1 MIVIMKPNASEE
13 AVKRVTGI
21 IETKGLTAHLSK
33 GDQVTIIGVVGD
45 KTRLYGSNIEIT
57 DGVDKVVSVTE
68 SYKLANKKFH
78 PEPSVIKVQ
87 NTEIGPKTLTVM
99 AGPCAIESSSQLME
113 TAFAVKK
120 SGATFLRGGAYKPRT
135 SPYSF
140 QGLET
145 EGLKYMKEAR
155 EATGL
160 SVICEVTSGHAIE
173 SAVQYV
179 DMLQI
184 GARNMQNFELLK
196 EAGKTSLPIL
206 LKRGLSATIDEWLN
220 AAEYIMSE
228 GNENVVLCERGIRT
242 YETSTRNTLDLS
254 AVPVL
259 RQRTHLPIIV
269 DPSHATGVRA
279 YVEPLSK
286 AAIAAGAVLGTFM
299 GSINGLLVTKMRL
312 QPFIATLGTMSVF
325 RGIAYVVTGGWPV
338 LNIPDAYRKSLGA
351 KVIGDVP
358 ISIFVLF
365 AIAVIAHILLKKT
378 RFGNYLFAVGGNEE
392 AANLSGVNVDRT
404 KILAYSMC
412 GFCVAFAGMIMLA
425 NLGTGEPATGQ
436 GYELDAIAAS
446 AIGGTRM
453 AGGKGSILGTFLG
466 ALLLAALKI
475 GLIITGVS
483 TFWQYIVTGIIIVI
497 AAYFEEIQSKLSSKF
512 SKAQA

>member
-1 MIVIMKPNASEE
+1 MGKGNNNRQKTRPHMDFGGAVREIGVFVALIIMVIIFALIDPSYVTVGNFVDIVKQATINGILAITFAIVIV
-13 AVKRVTGI
+13 AVG
-21 IETKGLTAHLSK
+21 
-33 GDQVTIIGVVGD
+33 Q
-45 KTRLYGSNIEIT
+45 
-57 DGVDKVVSVTE
+57 
-68 SYKLANKKFH
+68 
-78 PEPSVIKVQ
+78 
-87 NTEIGPKTLTVM
+87 LTVM
-99 AGPCAIESSSQLME
+99 
-113 TAFAVKK
+113 
-120 SGATFLRGGAYKPRT
+120 
-135 SPYSF
+135 
-140 QGLET
+140 
-145 EGLKYMKEAR
+145 
-155 EATGL
+155 
-160 SVICEVTSGHAIE
+160 
-173 SAVQYV
+173 
-179 DMLQI
+179 
-184 GARNMQNFELLK
+184 
-196 EAGKTSLPIL
+196 
-206 LKRGLSATIDEWLN
+206 
-220 AAEYIMSE
+220 
-228 GNENVVLCERGIRT
+228 GI
-242 YETSTRNTLDLS
+242 
-254 AVPVL
+254 P
-259 RQRTHLPIIV
+259 
-269 DPSHATGVRA
+269 
-279 YVEPLSK
+279 PL

-392 AANLSGVNVDRT
+392 AAKLSGVNVDRT